1 MDRVSFYHYYKLFFV
16 VFFFK
21 QKAEYDVLI
30 SDWSSDVCSS
40 DLLGSSY
47 ASLRE
52 AHDKLRAE
60 IRNREKAE
68 EALRQS
74 QKMEAMGQLTGGVA
88 HDFNNLLMVAQSGL
102 DLMDRTSD
110 PAKIEKLK
118 AGIRHAI
125 DRGAK
130 LTQQLL
136 TFARKSPLHP
146 EVVDIG
152 RRLRSMDTDRKST
165 RLNSS
170 H

>member
-1 MDRVSFYHYYKLFFV
+1 MR
-16 VFFFK
+16 
-21 QKAEYDVLI
+21 I

-40 DLLGSSY
+40 DL
-47 ASLRE
+47 
-52 AHDKLRAE
+52 
-60 IRNREKAE
+60 
-68 EALRQS
+68 
-74 QKMEAMGQLTGGVA
+74 A

-110 PAKIEKLK
+110 PEKIEKLK

-152 RRLRSMDTDRKST
+152 MRRSEERRVGKECVSTCRSGWSPY
-165 RLNSS
+165 